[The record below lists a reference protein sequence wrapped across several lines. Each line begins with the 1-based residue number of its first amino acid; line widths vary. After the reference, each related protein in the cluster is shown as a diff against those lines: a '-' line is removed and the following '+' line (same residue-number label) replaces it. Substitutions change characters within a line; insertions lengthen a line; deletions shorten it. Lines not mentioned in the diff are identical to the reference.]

1 MSKTRGKLIVGCC
14 VAALCAACG
23 GSRSGGNRSAANQ
36 SAANQTAQ
44 GQSANGQ
51 TATANDG
58 GQNAAPPD
66 FAKLDADI
74 MQLEAQLA
82 DKPDDNSLRE
92 AVAQA
97 YVRRGAA
104 NYAQQK
110 PAEALRDYQAALNY
124 DPGNEEAE
132 LRITQINQESAGAL
146 RTDDG
151 KPATVP
157 AKPGASNSNK

>member
-1 MSKTRGKLIVGCC
+1 MSAVKKRIFVGCC

-23 GSRSGGNRSAANQ
+23 GSRSGTNGSAANQ

-44 GQSANGQ
+44 SQQAGAQQANANG
-51 TATANDG
+51 
-58 GQNAAPPD
+58 AAQPD

-132 LRITQINQESAGAL
+132 LRITQLNQEGAAAL

-157 AKPGASNSNK
+157 AKPGASNNNSRQ

>member
-1 MSKTRGKLIVGCC
+1 LGAS
-14 VAALCAACG
+14 CG
-23 GSRSGGNRSAANQ
+23 GPRSGTNGSAADQ

-44 GQSANGQ
+44 SQSANNQSANG
-51 TATANDG
+51 
-58 GQNAAPPD
+58 AAQPD

-82 DKPDDNSLRE
+82 DKPDDNGLRE

-132 LRITQINQESAGAL
+132 LRITQLNQEGAGAL

>member
-1 MSKTRGKLIVGCC
+1 MRAVNKHFFVACC
-14 VAALCAACG
+14 VVALCAACG
-23 GSRSGGNRSAANQ
+23 SRSGANRSASNQSGNQ
-36 SAANQTAQ
+36 SA
-44 GQSANGQ
+44 QSQPNGQ
-51 TATANDG
+51 TANSDG
-58 GQNAAPPD
+58 GQSAGQPD

-97 YVRRGAA
+97 YVRRGTA

-157 AKPGASNSNK
+157 AKPGAATSNK

>member
-1 MSKTRGKLIVGCC
+1 MIGTRKKLIVGCC

-23 GSRSGGNRSAANQ
+23 GSRAGANKSASSQAGANQ
-36 SAANQTAQ
+36 SATNSQTANTN
-44 GQSANGQ
+44 ANVASQ
-51 TATANDG
+51 
-58 GQNAAPPD
+58 PD

-82 DKPDDNSLRE
+82 DKPDDNSLRSS
-92 AVAQA
+92 VAEA

-104 NYAQQK
+104 NYSQHK
-110 PAEALRDYQAALNY
+110 LNEALRDYQAALNY
-124 DPGNEEAE
+124 DPANEEAE
-132 LRITQINQESAGAL
+132 LRVTQLNQEIGGGL

-151 KPATVP
+151 KPATIN